1 MTSERTGHWTKMC
14 RPFVP
19 FNGSGTSCHTQSS
32 VGFIT
37 ATFGFRFS
45 VHTPGLWASFHRAGQ
60 SHGYPRPA
68 NHSSVTMAKW
78 HSGTFDRYVAPR
90 VLGSNRD
97 LWRGTFAADPF
108 YLCGILQSS
117 TPAHG
122 ITKGCAIAASCPHS
136 IGGSSESG
144 FAAVGPSGHTI
155 SPHPSSRE
163 GHHDSQ
169 EQKLRGPR
177 CAAASIRSR
186 HKAGRPC
193 CCIWRTPSSR
203 SSSIVREL
211 LQSSSNALIAEQG
224 CAGNPFHRNRWPHS
238 GRANPGRIAP

>member
-1 MTSERTGHWTKMC
+1 MIALLWFAILASPFKSKSRLEAENATLIGQRCAGLSSHSTDWEHHVTSDPRWASSLL
-14 RPFVP
+14 R
-19 FNGSGTSCHTQSS
+19 SGL
-32 VGFIT
+32 
-37 ATFGFRFS
+37 GFRYRHRPKDCS
-45 VHTPGLWASFHRAGQ
+45 ASFSDPMMERPWCRFRREARARERHQ
-60 SHGYPRPA
+60 
-68 NHSSVTMAKW
+68 
-78 HSGTFDRYVAPR
+78 
-90 VLGSNRD
+90 
-97 LWRGTFAADPF
+97 
-108 YLCGILQSS
+108 
-117 TPAHG
+117 
-122 ITKGCAIAASCPHS
+122 HS

>member
-19 FNGSGTSCHTQSS
+19 FNGSATSRHTRFSA
-32 VGFIT
+32 GFIT

-163 GHHDSQ
+163 GQHQSDRGTRPDDHVVVFG
-169 EQKLRGPR
+169 ERHLRE
-177 CAAASIRSR
+177 
-186 HKAGRPC
+186 
-193 CCIWRTPSSR
+193 
-203 SSSIVREL
+203 V
-211 LQSSSNALIAEQG
+211 LQSY
-224 CAGNPFHRNRWPHS
+224 
-238 GRANPGRIAP
+238 ANYYNQARTHLSLNKDAPVTRSIETDGRILAVPILGGLHRRDRQPRTIAA